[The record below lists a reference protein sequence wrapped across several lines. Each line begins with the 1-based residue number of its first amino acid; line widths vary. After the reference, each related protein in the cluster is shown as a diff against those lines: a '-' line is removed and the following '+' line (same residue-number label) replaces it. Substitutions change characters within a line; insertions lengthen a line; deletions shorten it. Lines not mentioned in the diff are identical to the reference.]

1 MEILK
6 IDKAQA
12 RAIALQAQGLDNVHF
27 FGKGKAGALNTVKR
41 LGYIQLDT
49 LSVVARAHHHTL
61 WTRSNAYVEKH
72 LEELVKEKKV
82 FEYWSHAAAYM
93 PMEDFRF
100 SLPRKE
106 TFRKGRS
113 HWFGKDKKVM
123 QYVLDRI
130 KAEGPLQSRDFEN
143 DKKRASW
150 FDWKPAKNAL
160 EQLFQDGTLMVAER
174 RGFQKVYDLAENI
187 LPVGID
193 TSPPTNEEYAK
204 HLIENTLK
212 AHGFSSV
219 KEMTHLRKGM
229 GPLVQKVL
237 NKMLKEGQL
246 EELIIEGV
254 KEKYFQQPKTR
265 NPPHSGP
272 YGETNKP
279 DPDSYR
285 EAVLLSPFDNAVI
298 MRNRLKN
305 IFDFDYGIECYLP
318 EHKRTFGYFCL
329 PILYGDQFVG
339 RLDPK
344 ADREKEIFIIKSL
357 YLEHPPASMDKF
369 IPFLANAIK
378 RFAAF
383 NNCKKI
389 TIEKTY
395 PAKIKTSL
403 KAFLR

>member
-1 MEILK
+1 MKILK

-12 RAIALQAQGLDNVHF
+12 RAIALHAQGLDTIHS
-27 FGKGKAGALNTVKR
+27 FGIGKEGALNTVKQ

-61 WTRSNAYVEKH
+61 WTRSDAYAEMH
-72 LEELVKEKKV
+72 LDELVKEKKV

-123 QYVLDRI
+123 KYVLDRI
-130 KAEGPLQSRDFEN
+130 KAEGPLQSRDFET

-160 EQLFQDGTLMVAER
+160 EQLFQDGTLMVAGR
-174 RGFQKVYDLAENI
+174 KGFQKVYDLAENI
-187 LPVGID
+187 LPAGIN
-193 TSPPTNEEYAK
+193 TSLPTKEEYAR

-212 AHGFSSV
+212 AHGFASV
-219 KEMTHLRKGM
+219 KEITHLRKGM
-229 GPLVQKVL
+229 GPIVL
-237 NKMLKEGQL
+237 RALNIMLKEGEVTEFQ
-246 EELIIEGV
+246 IENI
-254 KEKYFQQPKTR
+254 KEKQYSILSIR
-265 NPPHSGP
+265 NPKYRNP
-272 YGETNKP
+272 ET
-279 DPDSYR
+279 
-285 EAVLLSPFDNAVI
+285 AVLLSPFDNAVI

-329 PILYGDQFVG
+329 PILYGNQFVG

-344 ADREKEIFIIKSL
+344 ADREKEVFIVKSL
-357 YLEHPPASMDKF
+357 HLEHPPANMDKF
-369 IPFLANAIK
+369 LPFLANAIK

-389 TIEKTY
+389 VTERTY
-395 PAKIKTSL
+395 PSKIKTSL

>member
-1 MEILK
+1 MVKLTKE
-6 IDKAQA
+6 QA
-12 RAIALQAQGLDNVHF
+12 RAIALQAQGLDKSHS
-27 FGKGKAGALNTVKR
+27 FGKGKAGALNAVKR

-61 WTRSNAYVEKH
+61 WTRSDAYVEKH
-72 LEELVKEKKV
+72 LDELVKEKKV

-130 KAEGPLQSRDFEN
+130 KAEGPLQSRDFET

-174 RGFQKVYDLAENI
+174 KGFQKVYDLAENI
-187 LPVGID
+187 LPSGID
-193 TSPPTNEEYAK
+193 TTVPTKEEYAR
-204 HLIENTLK
+204 HLIENTVK
-212 AHGFSSV
+212 AHGFASV
-219 KEMTHLRKGM
+219 KEIGHLRKGM
-229 GPLVQKVL
+229 GPHIQKAL
-237 NKMLKEGQL
+237 NKMLKNG
-246 EELIIEGV
+246 ELTEYQIENV
-254 KEKYFQQPKTR
+254 KEKQYSFLQTWNLEPSNKKT
-265 NPPHSGP
+265 
-272 YGETNKP
+272 
-279 DPDSYR
+279 
-285 EAVLLSPFDNAVI
+285 AVLLSPFDNAVI
-298 MRNRLKN
+298 MRKRLKN

-344 ADREKEIFIIKSL
+344 ADREKKIFIVKSL
-357 YLEHPPASMDKF
+357 YIEHPPADMDEF
-369 IPFLANAIK
+369 LPFLASAIK

-389 TIEKTY
+389 EVQKAY
-395 PAKIKTSL
+395 PSKIKASL
-403 KAFLR
+403 KAFLH